1 MSIKIVEEK
10 KSVVTLFEKKPFPSI
25 IEIKEKVSVEA
36 KFSFS
41 KVNIS
46 EIEMEIR
53 NLNIKMCAVHSSKII
68 LSSFDAKK
76 DLSGPEIIKFMGK
89 ENILLGKEIISDDV
103 DKIISIFNNWLSVE
117 DLDLILTT
125 GGTGIGPRD
134 VTPEATMSVIDNEV
148 PGIVDV
154 IRVRTSITTPTSML
168 SRSVCGTRSGCLI
181 INLPGSTTAVKEYLA
196 VAIPVIPH
204 AIEMISGSTD
214 H

>member
-1 MSIKIVEEK
+1 MDIREGILTISDSCSKGIREDTSGNAIEKIVR
-10 KSVVTLFEKKPFPSI
+10 FE
-25 IEIKEKVSVEA
+25 
-36 KFSFS
+36 SF
-41 KVNIS
+41 
-46 EIEMEIR
+46 
-53 NLNIKMCAVHSSKII
+53 KII
-68 LSSFDAKK
+68 YRDTLPDDRSLISRKLAEWGD
-76 DLSGPEIIKFMGK
+76 SGK
-89 ENILLGKEIISDDV
+89 
-103 DKIISIFNNWLSVE
+103 
-117 DLDLILTT
+117 LDLILTT
-125 GGTGIGPRD
+125 GGTGLSPRD

-154 IRVRTSITTPTSML
+154 IRVRTSINTPTSML